1 MGTDLQGTPVA
12 MAGGVHTRRGELPLT
27 ARLSEVARGYQRTLA
42 VNPRHPEAL
51 VGISLVALASGQT
64 EAAIQMAGAAVAAA
78 PTMETAWVALG
89 QAWKVA
95 GQNAKAEQAYREAI
109 RLNGRTIL
117 ARMGLGDLL
126 LAAGEPESALRE
138 YGVALQRSPAMPAL
152 LVSMGHALACMGRN
166 AEALES
172 YEKALSVA
180 PRAAEV
186 EFACGFALVR
196 LGRTEEAERRYRR
209 ALTLRPDFAA
219 AWMNLGC
226 LLREKGRAAQAEVAL
241 RRGLVLRPD
250 MITGWLNLALLKGEQ
265 RLPDEAL
272 EHLRKAFALD
282 PEKVET
288 QIAWCQHCVAEE
300 DLAGAGR
307 WLRWALARDADNGEA
322 ANMRGIL
329 LHTEGRFAEAVV
341 AFERAET
348 LGNKSAASNRG
359 NSLTDM
365 GHMAEGLRAHEEAA
379 KRDPQSAGARYNLA
393 LTQLR
398 LGRWVHGWEAYEAR
412 WRFREV
418 HRKPMIFRQP
428 RWRGE
433 ALRGRTILL
442 YAEQGLGDA
451 IQFCRY
457 AALVAARGGKVILQV
472 HAPAER
478 LMHSLEVVRRGEA
491 QVARLGE
498 EPPAF
503 DLECPLMSLPAV
515 FGTTV
520 ETVPWTEGSRGGY
533 LDAELELVAAR
544 RREMEAAEVG
554 GCRRL
559 RIGVAWAGNPR
570 YKADG
575 RRSIQLAT
583 LLPLLRMANV
593 SWISL
598 QKGEAAEQ
606 LKQLPDDVALWDGSS
621 RDQDLAETAA
631 LVQSLDLVIAT
642 DTCIPHLAGA
652 LGKPVW
658 ILLPHLADW
667 RWMERVETTPWY
679 PTARLFRQRTP
690 GNWPELIRRVAVEL
704 SSTFQLN

>member
-398 LGRWVHGWEAYEAR
+398 LGCWVHGWEAYEAR

-631 LVQSLDLVIAT
+631 LVQSLI
-642 DTCIPHLAGA
+642 
-652 LGKPVW
+652 W
-658 ILLPHLADW
+658 
-667 RWMERVETTPWY
+667 
-679 PTARLFRQRTP
+679 
-690 GNWPELIRRVAVEL
+690 
-704 SSTFQLN
+704 